1 MEIAFVIQEIRAGNR
16 VRENGAQLTQVFGIR
31 DPFLIDLLD
40 HGGED
45 AGGEEFFANAHGFA
59 HQVIAALGSRRLVNF
74 SESSNTA
81 TSLPSSGLGSE
92 GGGEAH
98 RSKSRHKV
106 G

>member
-1 MEIAFVIQEIRAGNR
+1 MGNR
-16 VRENGAQLTQVFGIR
+16 VRKDGAQLTQVFGIR

-45 AGGEEFFANAHGFA
+45 AGREEFLLTPMSSRA
-59 HQVIAALGSRRLVNF
+59 QVMAALGSRRLVNF

-92 GGGEAH
+92 GGEEVH
-98 RSKSRHKV
+98 MSKSHHKV

>member
-1 MEIAFVIQEIRAGNR
+1 MRAGNR

-45 AGGEEFFANAHGFA
+45 AGVRNFLLTPTSPRA
-59 HQVIAALGSRRLVNF
+59 QVMAALGSRRLVNF

-81 TSLPSSGLGSE
+81 TSLPSSGPGSE
-92 GGGEAH
+92 RGRRG
-98 RSKSRHKV
+98 S
-106 G
+106 